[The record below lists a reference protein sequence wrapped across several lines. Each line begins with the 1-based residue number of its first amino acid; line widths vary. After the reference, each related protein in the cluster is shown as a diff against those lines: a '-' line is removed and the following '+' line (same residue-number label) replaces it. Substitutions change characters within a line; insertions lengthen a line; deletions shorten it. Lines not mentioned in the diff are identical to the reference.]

1 MVADSTRYKGEAMK
15 QVLKALEGDARLT
28 PEQISTMTGVPV
40 DEVKAII
47 KKAEEDKTIL
57 KYKTVINWDK
67 VGEEQVWALVEV
79 KVTPQRNVGFDA
91 IAERIY
97 RFPEARSV
105 YLASGT
111 YDLAVLV
118 VGRTMQEVAIFVSE
132 KLAPLETVQ
141 GTVTHFILKKYKE
154 DGEILEG
161 GEGVKRLPVTP

>member
-1 MVADSTRYKGEAMK
+1 MK
-15 QVLKALEGDARLT
+15 QIFEALEKDARLT
-28 PEQISTMTGVPV
+28 PEQISTMTGIPV
-40 DEVKAII
+40 DEVKKVI
-47 KKAEEDKTIL
+47 KKAEQDRTIL
-57 KYKTVINWDK
+57 KYKTVIDWSK
-67 VGEEQVWALVEV
+67 LGEEQVWALVEV
-79 KVTPQRNVGFDA
+79 KVIPQRNVGFDA

-118 VGRTMQEVAIFVSE
+118 AGKTMQEIAIFVSE

-154 DGEILEG
+154 DGEIFEG

>member
-1 MVADSTRYKGEAMK
+1 MK
-15 QVLKALEGDARLT
+15 QIFEALEKDARLT
-28 PEQISTMTGVPV
+28 PEQISTMTGMAVN
-40 DEVKAII
+40 EVKKAI
-47 KKAEEDKTIL
+47 KKAEQDRAIL
-57 KYKTVINWDK
+57 KYKAIVDWTK
-67 VGEEQVWALVEV
+67 LGEEQVWALVEV
-79 KVTPQRNVGFDA
+79 KVIPQRNVGFDA

-118 VGRTMQEVAIFVSE
+118 AGKTMQEIAVFVSE
-132 KLAPLETVQ
+132 KLAPLEAVQ

-161 GEGVKRLPVTP
+161 GEGIKRLPVTP